1 MIVHTTL
8 SELKMLN
15 NATLLAA
22 TIALLLACSLLCAT
36 ANAHTDAQKNHCV
49 AGWQQQ
55 LKGDNTL
62 HQVRH
67 CIEIHGWDVNSTEGT
82 VSVEGKPAKVTALHR
97 ATILYAV
104 GAVRYLMSKGADIES
119 KNIFEMTPL
128 HIAALEGH
136 SVLCEMFVQAGAI
149 TTDRDIFGETPLDH
163 SARYARVSL
172 GHLKCAAALDPE
184 EYKVY
189 QYEIK

>member
-1 MIVHTTL
+1 MLKNTTL
-8 SELKMLN
+8 LVGS
-15 NATLLAA
+15 
-22 TIALLLACSLLCAT
+22 IALLLVCSFLCAG

-49 AGWQQQ
+49 AGWQQE
-55 LKGDNTL
+55 LKNDRPL

-82 VSVEGKPAKVTALHR
+82 VAFEGKPAKVTALHQ
-97 ATILYAV
+97 ATILNAV
-104 GAVRYLMSKGADIES
+104 GTVRYLMSKGADIES
-119 KNIFEMTPL
+119 KNILEMTPL
-128 HIAALEGH
+128 HIAAVEGH

-149 TTDRDIFGETPLDH
+149 TTDRDILGETPLDR
-163 SARYARVSL
+163 SARYARGSL
-172 GHLKCAAALDPE
+172 GHLKCAAAIDPE